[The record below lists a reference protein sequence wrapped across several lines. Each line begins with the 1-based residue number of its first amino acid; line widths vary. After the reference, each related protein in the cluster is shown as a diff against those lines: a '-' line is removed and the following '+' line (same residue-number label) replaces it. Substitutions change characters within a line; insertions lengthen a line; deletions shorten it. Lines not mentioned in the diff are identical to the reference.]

1 MKILIF
7 DTETSGLPEER
18 NGSILSTEKWPYVLQ
33 LSYILYDT
41 SNNELIEYSDKL
53 VKILCFGLKI
63 LIKYKDFSKFK

>member
-7 DTETSGLPEER
+7 DTETSGLPEDR
-18 NGSILSTEKWPYVLQ
+18 NASIVSTEKWPYVLQ

-53 VKILCFGLKI
+53 VKIPYFVFIRKQGI
-63 LIKYKDFSKFK
+63 F